1 MEVKICAIHLL
12 LLVALLAAPCTTV
25 CGASMTGARAPKCD
39 PLALR
44 PCVPAAIYG
53 TTPSGECCAKL
64 RGQMPCLCR

>member
-1 MEVKICAIHLL
+1 
-12 LLVALLAAPCTTV
+12 V